1 MKYKITD
8 LMDLYEDQ
16 DCKLTPLD
24 RNMHRIEEKKE
35 IMEVKQSK
43 HRFNWQQGL
52 SVAAAAI
59 LVAGLGIGSLYLIK
73 KQNRN
78 RPNDATAPSDP
89 VTISTTVP
97 APTEGPVSETE
108 TTPIEIWDDLESLLR
123 KLEQKLPNDRFTK
136 IDNDYLYARMPE
148 GAEAF
153 EGFLPF
159 FSNGQTRIWQDE
171 TRILKMDVASG
182 EMETLFTV
190 EYGGNDY
197 TKLGGVTANRLYLG
211 SCDADVLEFNLWN
224 AYSVNY
230 QNQDRTDL
238 AGYVSFHSQDGWT
251 LLDSTSQDNLDGGF
265 IVAISPKD
273 AVVRASGVG
282 VHDNCYY
289 CVSCDDDVDLNALY
303 SELGILAEEERKKQT
318 RDDSVWNKA
327 LNFSVRK
334 YDTDGVKTDVGS
346 FPVTYAEW
354 ETYFYVDPENWV
366 IWRGGYYSPLDLT
379 TLQPLSEAHPVAE
392 YAFDFLDPTRK
403 IGSGIQAYFLQ
414 GHNIALCTDFGLFVF
429 DCYGKPLFSVDFDKL
444 FDLNGEGAVLNA
456 DNHGISCS
464 IPESGRFSWPQQ
476 IVLRYTQSPDVAP
489 VYRMINVSTGI
500 CHDPSELSF
509 LEDFSK
515 ESIESNC
522 SFEPEQA
529 SWAAGADG
537 DTLSTVWFYVEAN
550 DENVYPFKGSENDA
564 TPTAAQNQEE
574 TNLQLNTLLSAFA
587 EQYQH
592 SFDVLTADEEWLA
605 DFAFMYYRLHCPNFK
620 TWDWSI
626 SLEQAN
632 DILTQ
637 LVGLTISP
645 EDGSSFWDGFLQY
658 DDGIFHMEPAYGDGN
673 TQFAIGASMDATP
686 RERDGRIVYDA
697 AFKVYNDPN
706 DNYDYDH
713 DLLQLTVE
721 KADELVESGR
731 LEYVGAGRAEVEYVD
746 GSPRIVHYEM
756 QKAAE

>member
-35 IMEVKQSK
+35 IIEVEQSK

-73 KQNRN
+73 NQNRN

-108 TTPIEIWDDLESLLR
+108 TTPIETWDDLETLLR
-123 KLEQKLPNDRFTK
+123 KLEQELPNDRFTK
-136 IDNDYLYARMPE
+136 VDYDYLYAKMPA
-148 GAEAF
+148 GFEAP

-182 EMETLFTV
+182 ETETLFTV

-211 SCDADVLEFNLWN
+211 SCDADVFDFNLWN

-265 IVAISPKD
+265 IVAVSPKD

-289 CVSCDDDVDLNALY
+289 CVSWDDEKDLNSLY
-303 SELGILAEEERKKQT
+303 REIDFLSWEEKQNHVLHY
-318 RDDSVWNKA
+318 SVC
-327 LNFSVRK
+327 K
-334 YDTDGVKTDVGS
+334 YDADGVKTDVGS

-354 ETYFYVDPENWV
+354 DAYFYVDPENWV
-366 IWRGGYYSPLDLT
+366 IWRGGLYSPLDIS
-379 TLQPLSEAHPVAE
+379 TLQPLSESTPVEALAVE
-392 YAFDFLDPTRK
+392 GLDPSRE
-403 IGSGIQAYFLQ
+403 IGSGVQ
-414 GHNIALCTDFGLFVF
+414 GYCLSGHRIAVCTDFGLFVLDPF
-429 DCYGKPLFSVDFDKL
+429 GNPLFSVDYNKAFG
-444 FDLNGEGAVLNA
+444 LNGVPTVL
-456 DNHGISCS
+456 DGSNHGISYGVLS
-464 IPESGRFSWPQQ
+464 NGVPTQ
-476 IVLRYTQSPDVAP
+476 IVLRYTESPDAAP
-489 VYRMINVSTGI
+489 VYRMIAADTGV
-500 CHDPSELSF
+500 CYDPSDLSF
-509 LEDFSK
+509 LEQNSVEYIETYR
-515 ESIESNC
+515 EST
-522 SFEPEQA
+522 A
-529 SWAAGADG
+529 DSWICGADG
-537 DTLSTVWFYVEAN
+537 DTVSTIWVYVEAN
-550 DENVYPFKGSENDA
+550 DENVYPFKGTESDA

-592 SFDVLTADEEWLA
+592 SFDILTADEEWLA
-605 DFAFMYYRLHCPNFK
+605 DFAFLYYGLHCPNFK

-637 LVGLTISP
+637 LVGLTVSP
-645 EDGSSFWDGFLQY
+645 EDGSSYWDGFLQY
-658 DDGIFHMEPAYGDGN
+658 NDGIFHMEPAYGDPHN
-673 TQFAIGASMDATP
+673 AFAIGEIMDAEP
-686 RERDGRIVYDA
+686 RERDGRIVYDV
-697 AFKVYNDPN
+697 AFKVYDT
-706 DNYDYDH
+706 DDLHGYDH
-713 DLLQLTVE
+713 ASELTVE
-721 KADELVESGR
+721 EADELVEDGV
-731 LEYVGAGRAEVEYVD
+731 LEYIGAGRAEVEYVD

>member
-24 RNMHRIEEKKE
+24 RNMHKIEEKKE

-73 KQNRN
+73 NQNRN

-108 TTPIEIWDDLESLLR
+108 TTPIETWDDLETLLR
-123 KLEQKLPNDRFTK
+123 KLEQELPNDRFTK
-136 IDNDYLYARMPE
+136 VDYDYLYAKIPA
-148 GAEAF
+148 GFEAP

-182 EMETLFTV
+182 ETETLFTV

-273 AVVRASGVG
+273 AVVRARGVS

-289 CVSCDDDVDLNALY
+289 CVSCDDDVDFEELRGEIACLSQEEQQNHVLHY
-303 SELGILAEEERKKQT
+303 S
-318 RDDSVWNKA
+318 VC
-327 LNFSVRK
+327 K
-334 YDTDGVKTDVGS
+334 YDADGVKTDVGS

-354 ETYFYVDPENWV
+354 DAYFRVDPENWV
-366 IWRGGYYSPLDLT
+366 IWRGGLYSPLDIS
-379 TLQPLSEAHPVAE
+379 TLRPLSEATPVEELAVE
-392 YAFDFLDPTRK
+392 GLDPARE
-403 IGSGIQAYFLQ
+403 IGSGVQAYHLS
-414 GHNIALCTDFGLFVF
+414 HMTALCTDFGLFVF
-429 DCYGKPLFSVDFDKL
+429 DDWNDGKLLFSVDFNKA
-444 FDLNGEGAVLNA
+444 FGLNGVPTVL
-456 DNHGISCS
+456 DGSKHGISCGIS
-464 IPESGRFSWPQQ
+464 KGGCTTCEQ
-476 IVLRYTQSPDVAP
+476 IVLRYTVSPELNP
-489 VYRMINVSTGI
+489 IYRMIGVETGV
-500 CHDPSELSF
+500 CHDPADLSF
-509 LEDFSK
+509 VNEYSA
-515 ESIESNC
+515 ENIEMDYDY
-522 SFEPEQA
+522 EPAEA
-529 SWAAGADG
+529 SWAGADG
-537 DTLSTVWFYVEAN
+537 DTVSTIWFLCEGV
-550 DENVYPFKGSENDA
+550 DGRVYPFETSEHE
-564 TPTAAQNQEE
+564 TKPSE
-574 TNLQLNTLLSAFA
+574 TNASARSDLQEQVNSLLSIFALEYVQDSDDLDTEDKLVIFAFEYYVHFENTFSA
-587 EQYQH
+587 TLEQYND
-592 SFDVLTADEEWLA
+592 FLTRTLG
-605 DFAFMYYRLHCPNFK
+605 K
-620 TWDWSI
+620 T
-626 SLEQAN
+626 
-632 DILTQ
+632 
-637 LVGLTISP
+637 VSP
-645 EDGSSFWDGFLQY
+645 EDGTTYLEGYITFQDGVFSA
-658 DDGIFHMEPAYGDGN
+658 GEAYGDPYDN
-673 TQFAIGASMDATP
+673 FAVGSVA
-686 RERDGRIVYDA
+686 DA
-697 AFKVYNDPN
+697 ASTEVDGKLVYSLNFKVYATIDNEYTATDP
-706 DNYDYDH
+706 
-713 DLLQLTVE
+713 DLDLRQLTIE
-721 KADELVESGR
+721 EADALVEAG
-731 LEYVGAGRAEVEYVD
+731 EIAYVGEGHAEIEDVD
-746 GSPRIVHYEM
+746 GQLRMIRYRRLPSTEQNP
-756 QKAAE
+756 

>member
-35 IMEVKQSK
+35 IIEVKQSK

-73 KQNRN
+73 NQNRN

-108 TTPIEIWDDLESLLR
+108 TAPIGPWEDLDTLLR
-123 KLEQKLPNDRFTK
+123 ELEKELPNDRFTK
-136 IDNDYLYARMPE
+136 IDNDYLYARIPS
-148 GAEAF
+148 GIEAP

-182 EMETLFTV
+182 ETETLFTV

-211 SCDADVLEFNLWN
+211 SCDADILGFDLWN

-238 AGYVSFHSQDGWT
+238 TFHVSFHSQDGWT

-273 AVVRASGVG
+273 AVVRARGVS

-289 CVSCDDDVDLNALY
+289 CVSCDDDVDFEELRTEVDSLSWEEKQNHVLHY
-303 SELGILAEEERKKQT
+303 SIC
-318 RDDSVWNKA
+318 
-327 LNFSVRK
+327 K
-334 YDTDGVKTDVGS
+334 YDADGVKADVGS

-354 ETYFYVDPENWV
+354 DAYFYVDPANWV
-366 IWRGGYYSPLDLT
+366 IWRGGLYSPLDIS
-379 TLQPLSEAHPVAE
+379 TLHPLSEATPVEELAVE
-392 YAFDFLDPTRK
+392 GLDPARE
-403 IGSGIQAYFLQ
+403 IGSGVQAYHLS
-414 GHNIALCTDFGLFVF
+414 HKTALCTDFGLFVF
-429 DCYGKPLFSVDFDKL
+429 DDDGKLLFSVDFNKA
-444 FDLNGEGAVLNA
+444 FGLNGVPTVL
-456 DNHGISCS
+456 DGSKHGISCGVS
-464 IPESGRFSWPQQ
+464 EGGCTPCRQ
-476 IVLRYTQSPDVAP
+476 IVLHYTESQDAAP
-489 VYRMINVSTGI
+489 VYRMIGVDTGV
-500 CHDPSELSF
+500 CHDPADLSF
-509 LEDFSK
+509 VNEYSA
-515 ESIESNC
+515 ENIEMNYDY
-522 SFEPEQA
+522 EPAEA
-529 SWAAGADG
+529 SWAGADG
-537 DTLSTVWFYVEAN
+537 DILSTVWFYVEAN
-550 DENVYPFKGSENDA
+550 DENVYPFKGTESDT

-592 SFDVLTADEEWLA
+592 SFDILTADEEWLA
-605 DFAFMYYRLHCPNFK
+605 DFAFLYYGLHCPNFK

-637 LVGLTISP
+637 LVGLTVSP
-645 EDGSSFWDGFLQY
+645 EDGSSYWDGFLQY
-658 DDGIFHMEPAYGDGN
+658 NDGIFHMEPAYGDPHN
-673 TQFAIGASMDATP
+673 AFAIGEIMDAEP
-686 RERDGRIVYDA
+686 RERDGRIVYDV
-697 AFKVYNDPN
+697 AFKVYDT
-706 DNYDYDH
+706 DDLHGYDH
-713 DLLQLTVE
+713 ASELTVE
-721 KADELVESGR
+721 EADELVEDGV
-731 LEYVGAGRAEVEYVD
+731 LEYIGAGRAEVEYVD